1 MSRNP
6 VALPA
11 MRHEFPTSARVRVG
25 EFDGKKPVRKFEFD
39 IAAELETEGGETR
52 YKTHPKLMQ
61 ELARA
66 LGYQTEE
73 TDGRVHILED
83 GKPIA
88 FKPRRIPIELL
99 SDDLGE
105 FFSARLARWRRSG
118 PDCVSLS
125 MRPKTAEELAFPA
138 QVRALE
144 LQGLPTAPSGDD
156 FESIPEL
163 WMGECERFAYTE
175 KEVGGKKFMVQ
186 SGRTREVC
194 DPLTCPHFRSADP
207 KQFVP
212 CKPDVRF
219 NFRLPWTGQR
229 SWAWFCSTSWNT
241 ARRLATTLADIAGNT
256 GGILRGVPCLLV
268 TQPITV
274 RTPDGS
280 RQKQPVVYVGYDRPV
295 EALRAGIQSLLA
307 LEQKVYNPQLAL
319 PPRPETLDKSPSRV
333 RALVQEFHPEAAQE
347 DVELVSFEADWRK
360 RAVAAGAT
368 IDWVDSTL
376 DSTGGDEEAMEA
388 ALESLKRGRPK
399 PEKTNGQG
407 RLL

>member
-1 MSRNP
+1 
-6 VALPA
+6 

-25 EFDGKKPVRKFEFD
+25 ETEEYTDRDGKRKIKPVRRFEFD
-39 IAAELETEGGETR
+39 LAAELETEGGETR

-73 TDGRVHILED
+73 RDGRVHILED

-125 MRPKTAEELAFPA
+125 MRPKTADELALPA

-144 LQGLPTAPSGDD
+144 LQGLPTTPSAED

-163 WMGECERFAYTE
+163 WIGECERFQYME
-175 KEVGGKKFMVQ
+175 KQVAGKTVMLQ

-194 DPLTCPHFRSADP
+194 EPLTCPHFRSADP

-295 EALRAGIQSLLA
+295 EALRAGIQNLLA
-307 LEQKVYNPQLAL
+307 LEARQYNPQLAL
-319 PPRPETLDKSPSRV
+319 PPRLEALDSSPSRV
-333 RALVQEFHPEAAQE
+333 RAMVAEFHPEAVQE
-347 DVELVSFEADWRK
+347 DVELVSFEQDWRK
-360 RAVAAGAT
+360 RATEAGAT
-368 IDWVDSTL
+368 AAWIESKIEAT
-376 DSTGGDEEAMEA
+376 SGDEQTLEIELH
-388 ALESLKRGRPK
+388 ALKTDRPQ
-399 PEKTNGQG
+399 PATNGQG